1 MDSFYQFTIAIFFVY
16 FVMIVGMCNNL
27 LTCGLQKY
35 INESIWIKHFLIFLS
50 IYFFT
55 FIFNWYQVSDL
66 IKNKTEN
73 FSKNNQT
80 NQNPDPDPDPDMVS
94 NESYN
99 KNNVFYEL
107 FNNKKYAFLKYLLY
121 TIIIYVIFIISTKNE
136 TWSLL
141 IFLFLFLVMTFV
153 YLYIKS
159 LDITYTNID
168 KLWISQKDIDNLDNL
183 NLKDSELRKIK
194 TVQILNN
201 SNTIVFSLSI
211 IILFIGFGFYLS
223 KQMKIY
229 PEFNIIKFLFGTNKC
244 ENII

>member
-1 MDSFYQFTIAIFFVY
+1 
-16 FVMIVGMCNNL
+16 MIVGMCNNL

-66 IKNKTEN
+66 IKNKIEN

-107 FNNKKYAFLKYLLY
+107 FNNKYTFLKYLLY
-121 TIIIYVIFIISTKNE
+121 TIIIYVIFIISLK
-136 TWSLL
+136 
-141 IFLFLFLVMTFV
+141 MKHG
-153 YLYIKS
+153 LY
-159 LDITYTNID
+159 
-168 KLWISQKDIDNLDNL
+168 
-183 NLKDSELRKIK
+183 
-194 TVQILNN
+194 
-201 SNTIVFSLSI
+201 
-211 IILFIGFGFYLS
+211 
-223 KQMKIY
+223 
-229 PEFNIIKFLFGTNKC
+229 
-244 ENII
+244 